1 MAVNPKFKRQYEW
14 SRKLIKEATAENY
27 KALLNTLYYVYPI
40 AFEKPSFQD
49 AIRKKY
55 TPYATSFDLF
65 SLNMAR
71 LFRRSNAIK
80 IAICCMPKSG
90 STYLLTSLK
99 RVEELDFNT
108 IYLQTP
114 YMNIDFIEALSRE
127 HEIDELSLLIHEMRG
142 VNWVSHMHT
151 KWTPYTEKVF
161 RANGIRPIVTYRN
174 IFDCLV
180 SMDDMLMKGE
190 VAGFPMIRL
199 PRNYRSLP
207 DAERLCFLTDYVGP
221 WYLDY
226 VVSWSR
232 AGMETLKLHY
242 DEDILGFGPD
252 TAHRIHT
259 FIGDEALSLDMI
271 TSAFELRDDK
281 AKRSA
286 RMNKGVSGRGEKIP
300 IAARE
305 RLRALIWPYRDEVDF
320 SKVL

>member
-1 MAVNPKFKRQYEW
+1 MAINPKFQRQYEW
-14 SRKLIKEATAENY
+14 SRKLAKEPAGDNY

-40 AFEKPSFQD
+40 AFEKPDFQEE
-49 AIRKKY
+49 IRKKY
-55 TPYATSFDLF
+55 APHITKFDLF

-71 LFRRSNAIK
+71 LFRRSDAIK

-99 RVEELDFNT
+99 RVKELEFQT

-127 HEIDELSLLIHEMRG
+127 HEVDELSLLIHEMRG
-142 VNWVSHMHT
+142 FNWVSHMHT
-151 KWTPYTEKVF
+151 KWTPYTEKIF
-161 RANGIRPIVTYRN
+161 KANKIKPVVTFRN

-180 SMDDMLMKGE
+180 SMDDMLMSGE

-199 PRNYRSLP
+199 PGNYRRLAE
-207 DAERLCFLTDYVGP
+207 AERLAFLTDYVGS

-232 AGMETLKLHY
+232 AGMDTLKLHY
-242 DEDILGFGPD
+242 EDDILGFD
-252 TAHRIHT
+252 LSTATKIRD
-259 FIGDEALSLDMI
+259 FIGKGLSLDTI
-271 TSAFELRDDK
+271 IDAFQLADEK

-286 RMNKGVSGRGEKIP
+286 RVNKGISGRGEKIP
-300 IAARE
+300 QAARE
-305 RLRALIWPYRDEVDF
+305 RLKGLTWPYRDEVDF